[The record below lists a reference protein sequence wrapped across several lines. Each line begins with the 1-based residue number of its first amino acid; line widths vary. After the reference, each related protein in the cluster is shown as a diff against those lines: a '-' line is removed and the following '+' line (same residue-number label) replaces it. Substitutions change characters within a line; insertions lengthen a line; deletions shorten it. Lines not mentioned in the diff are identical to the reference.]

1 MYNDRKFRTT
11 IVREQTKYIRKG
23 EMMSSI
29 SIFDVMGPN
38 MIGPS
43 SSHTAGALRIALLAR
58 NLAKGEVKSAKFTL
72 YGSFARTYQGH
83 GTDRALVGG
92 ILGYRTDDERIRNS
106 FEYAKEAGI
115 SYEFVENFTNKDVH
129 PNTVDIE
136 LTCEDGHVIT
146 MQGVSI
152 GGGNAV
158 IKKLNG
164 VDIDMNGAS
173 PTVIVKQWDRKGV
186 LAYITKVLSDAD
198 LNIGAL
204 RLYRE
209 GKGKAA
215 YAIAELDGRVSDDIL
230 ERLEQYPD
238 NIVTTYIPAL

>member
-1 MYNDRKFRTT
+1 MRFEQKK
-11 IVREQTKYIRKG
+11 RERRGKK
-23 EMMSSI
+23 MSSI

-58 NLAKGEVKSAKFTL
+58 NLAKGKVKSVTFLL
-72 YGSFARTYQGH
+72 YGSFARTYRGH

-92 ILGYRTDDERIRNS
+92 ILGYGTDDERIRES
-106 FEYAKEAGI
+106 FRYAKEAGI
-115 SYEFVENFTNKDVH
+115 SYEFIENFTDKDVH

-136 LTCEDGHVIT
+136 LICESGNIIT
-146 MQGVSI
+146 MRGVSI

-158 IKKLNG
+158 IQKLNG
-164 VDIDMNGAS
+164 VEIDMNGAS
-173 PTVIVKQWDRKGV
+173 PTVIVKHWDRKGV

-204 RLYRE
+204 KLYRE
-209 GKGKAA
+209 GKGKIA
-215 YAIAELDGRVSDDIL
+215 YAIAELDGKVSDDIL
-230 ERLEQYPD
+230 GCLDEYEHT
-238 NIVTTYIPAL
+238 ISTTYIPAL